1 VVEPDDQSSERVCRC
16 ARGVPSCSCDSW
28 PSHEAVGGLV
38 VDFEPSRTASGPS
51 RLDAVRTASNSKR
64 NHPRRR
70 EMDTSRI
77 EEVKAPPHDV
87 TPYSRRLPGPARPHG
102 HLHAR
107 EDSDAEDL
115 ADPDLP
121 RAPVAED
128 PRKCMN
134 RRVDVDLELV
144 VAMWRLH
151 ETTSRRWRRQDQR
164 PRRDATSRAGDHGPL
179 PGV

>member
-1 VVEPDDQSSERVCRC
+1 MGEGFRLRGVHEVQKADERAAERPEPDPEPEIHAVVEPDDQPGERVCRC

-28 PSHEAVGGLV
+28 PSHDAVGGLV

-87 TPYSRRLPGPARPHG
+87 TPYSRRLPGAVGPHG

-107 EDSDAEDL
+107 EDSHAEDL
-115 ADPDLP
+115 VDPDLP

-128 PRKCMN
+128 P
-134 RRVDVDLELV
+134 
-144 VAMWRLH
+144 
-151 ETTSRRWRRQDQR
+151 
-164 PRRDATSRAGDHGPL
+164 
-179 PGV
+179 